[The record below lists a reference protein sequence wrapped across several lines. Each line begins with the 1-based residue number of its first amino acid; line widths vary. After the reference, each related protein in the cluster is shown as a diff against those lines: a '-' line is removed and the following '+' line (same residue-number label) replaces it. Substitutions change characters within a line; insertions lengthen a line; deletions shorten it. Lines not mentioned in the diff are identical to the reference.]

1 MPGDRSGPSG
11 SPRDSFLSFPDSPST
26 VSIEQTLEVRWF
38 YEGPPPDRGVAWIRS
53 LGATPES
60 PRTDLYLRS
69 EDPGL
74 NVKYR
79 EGKLQTKRRTG
90 APRLMTI
97 SEDVS
102 GHREP
107 WIKWSFPMNG
117 QASDLQ
123 EESASGL
130 WLPVRKKRLKVE
142 LTPSEQLRRLRQS
155 DARIG
160 QPDPVHACAELTVVE
175 SNGTT
180 AWSVNIE
187 AEGDPSRQAS
197 TLAQIAPSMFADAA
211 APALGPDQSY
221 GYTAWLQQLH

>member
-1 MPGDRSGPSG
+1 MGTVRPQAASLAI
-11 SPRDSFLSFPDSPST
+11 FFSFPDFPST

-38 YEGPPPDRGVAWIRS
+38 RDGIPPDPAIAWIRS

-79 EGKLQTKRRTG
+79 EGKLQMKRRTG

-97 SEDVS
+97 SENVS

-142 LTPSEQLRRLRQS
+142 LSPSEQLRRLRQR

-160 QPDPVHACAELTVVE
+160 QPDPVRACAELTVVE

-211 APALGPDQSY
+211 APTLGPDQSY
-221 GYTAWLQQLH
+221 GYAAWLQQLH

>member
-1 MPGDRSGPSG
+1 MGTVRPQAASLAI
-11 SPRDSFLSFPDSPST
+11 FFSFPDFPST

-38 YEGPPPDRGVAWIRS
+38 RDGIPPDPAIAWIRS

-79 EGKLQTKRRTG
+79 EGKLQMKRRTG

-97 SEDVS
+97 SENVS

-142 LTPSEQLRRLRQS
+142 LSPSEQLRRLRQR

-160 QPDPVHACAELTVVE
+160 QPDPVRACAELTIVE

-211 APALGPDQSY
+211 APTLGPDQSY
-221 GYTAWLQQLH
+221 GYAAWLQQLH